1 MAFFAEYGEKL
12 LILLAAAIIFIPL
25 ETLLPRHKDQKI
37 IRKNLRTDILHAV
50 IGYVFSFAIS
60 FLFIVIMW
68 SLFGPLIPESVKA
81 FVLAWPIWVQVIVL
95 MVFGDLYYY
104 WVHRAFHKIPFLWR
118 FHAVHHS
125 IEDLDWLA
133 AHRVHPLDTGLTNS
147 GVIIIALSFGF
158 APAAMVVYATIFTWH
173 SFLKHSNVNI
183 SWGPLRWIFATPAYH
198 HWHHG
203 NQPDAYDKNFSGQL
217 PLWDLVFGTAIMTEH
232 ENPEKYGVDDPVPD
246 SFTGQLIYP
255 FTSKS
260 KAGNLAEES

>member
-1 MAFFAEYGEKL
+1 MEFFSEYGDKL
-12 LILLAAAIIFIPL
+12 LVLFAAAVIFVPL
-25 ETLLPRHKDQKI
+25 ESLFPRHKEQKI
-37 IRKNLRTDILHAV
+37 IRKNLRTDILHALV
-50 IGYVFSFAIS
+50 GYVFSFALSLLFIMCAWVALTPIIPAGLKT
-60 FLFIVIMW
+60 FLFD
-68 SLFGPLIPESVKA
+68 L
-81 FVLAWPIWVQVIVL
+81 PIWVQVIAL

-104 WVHRAFHKIPFLWR
+104 WAHRTFHKLPLLWR

-125 IEDLDWLA
+125 IEDLDWMA
-133 AHRVHPLDTGLTNS
+133 AHRVHPLDTALTNS

-158 APAAMVVYATIFTWH
+158 NPAALAIHSVIFIWH

-217 PLWDLVFGTAIMTEH
+217 PLWDLIFGTAIMTEY

-246 SFTGQLIYP
+246 DFIGQLIYP
-255 FTSKS
+255 FKNT
-260 KAGNLAEES
+260 ATQLADD